1 MTFGERMKELLGQGV
16 AATKDIASKAGEQAQ
31 IWGEKGY
38 QASKDFLK
46 QAGVK
51 AQNLGEQ
58 GVLKLEIKKLEGRAQ
73 SLMGR
78 LGAEVYSRFVE
89 AGAASVAADDQDIAA
104 LIGEISAIRENIEK
118 READLQMRRESQG
131 G

>member
-16 AATKDIASKAGEQAQ
+16 AVTKDIASKAGEQAQ

-46 QAGVK
+46 QAGAK

-58 GVLKLEIKKLEGRAQ
+58 GVLALEIKKLEGRAQ
-73 SLMGR
+73 KLMGR
-78 LGAEVYSRFVE
+78 LGAEVYSRLAE
-89 AGAASVAADDQDIAA
+89 AGADSVAGDDPDIAA
-104 LIGEISAIRENIEK
+104 LLAEIAAVRENIEQ
-118 READLQMRRESQG
+118 READLQTRRET
-131 G
+131 